1 MAVLRVHAGMSVRDI
16 TETSLH
22 GCRDI
27 LYYLTE
33 TGPYERA
40 RRQRK
45 TWDDLQ
51 LSYDALED
59 MYPARRAG

>member
-16 TETSLH
+16 METSLH
-22 GCRDI
+22 GCRDV

-40 RRQRK
+40 RRVRR
-45 TWDDLQ
+45 TWDDMN
-51 LSYDALED
+51 LSYEALRD
-59 MYPARRAG
+59 MFPGKRSD